1 MCYLGNLEFGLL
13 WNKYRVHT
21 VELWITAA
29 VGDQM
34 IVQTILTG
42 KIVNKHLIKRKYVRW
57 KYFQMWH
64 KPPNMGD
71 DRQRCGHS
79 VWGVGLQWQH

>member
-29 VGDQM
+29 VGGQM

-42 KIVNKHLIKRKYVRW
+42 EIGISECEQLFEPQCSYTVTMKKNVHAKTNPKESHVTL
-57 KYFQMWH
+57 
-64 KPPNMGD
+64 
-71 DRQRCGHS
+71 
-79 VWGVGLQWQH
+79 